1 MEYGKAA
8 SMCMEFASVCGVPLA
23 AGSMRNEWGLVTFN
37 TGDNAMTSIARLAT
51 IAAPFIFAFA
61 LPNHAT
67 IITYEASLSGPA
79 EAPPNASPAT
89 GFASVDYD
97 SIAHTLSISAS
108 WADLIGPTT
117 VAHIHCCTALP
128 NEGAIG
134 VAVTPGTLPGFPAGV
149 TSGTYDILIDLTNP
163 ASYTGDFVTNFG
175 GGTVA
180 GAEAA
185 LIDGLDN
192 QLAYFNIHTS
202 SFPGGEIRGFL
213 AAVPEPATLAL
224 VGLGLAGLGWNR
236 RQRQRM

>member
-1 MEYGKAA
+1 
-8 SMCMEFASVCGVPLA
+8 
-23 AGSMRNEWGLVTFN
+23 
-37 TGDNAMTSIARLAT
+37 MTPIARLAT

-61 LPNHAT
+61 LPSHAT
-67 IITYEASLSGPA
+67 IITYETSLSGPA

-97 SIAHTLSISAS
+97 SLAHTLAISAN
-108 WADLIGPTT
+108 WTGLLGTT
-117 VAHIHCCTALP
+117 TAAHIHCCTALP

-134 VAVTPGTLPGFPAGV
+134 VAVTPVTLPGFPAGV
-149 TSGTYDILIDLTNP
+149 TSGTYDVLIDLTDL
-163 ASYTGDFVTNFG
+163 ASYTGGFVTDFG
-175 GGTVA
+175 GGTAA

-202 SFPGGEIRGFL
+202 AFPGGEIRGFL

-224 VGLGLAGLGWNR
+224 VGFGLAGLGWSR
-236 RQRQRM
+236 RRRA